1 VRSRASG
8 GDLQHSRSARAPLAP
23 TGDFDAVDEA
33 SYESMDAS
41 DPPARGLVRTGEPCR
56 YADEIARDRA
66 HAPGSD

>member
-1 VRSRASG
+1 VRSRAL
-8 GDLQHSRSARAPLAP
+8 GDLRRSRSVQAPLAS
-23 TGDFDAVDEA
+23 TADFDAVDEA

-66 HAPGSD
+66 HATGSD